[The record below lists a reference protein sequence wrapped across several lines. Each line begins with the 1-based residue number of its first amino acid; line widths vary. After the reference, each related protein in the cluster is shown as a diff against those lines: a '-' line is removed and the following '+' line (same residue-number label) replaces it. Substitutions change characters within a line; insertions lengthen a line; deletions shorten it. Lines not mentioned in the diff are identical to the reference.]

1 METGKI
7 QVLDN
12 KTELY
17 QIYGW
22 FKIGKD
28 KKRRWYLFAQG
39 DEKGMF
45 AVYKAH
51 ITMMAEVTKDSVA
64 FMGLLASYLVLSPQN
79 EIVKIPPFYEIK
91 PERSEPGKDDDRID
105 HNMKVLDELTRSFKD
120 AKILYDGRVEIKA
133 R

>member
-1 METGKI
+1 MSKGKT

-28 KKRRWYLFAQG
+28 KKRQWYLFAQG
-39 DEKGMF
+39 SEKGMF

-79 EIVKIPPFYEIK
+79 EIVEIPPFYEIK
-91 PERSEPGKDDDRID
+91 PKRSEPGKDDERID
-105 HNMKVLDELTRSFKD
+105 HNMKVLDELTRTFK
-120 AKILYDGRVEIKA
+120 KPTIIYEGRVTVKSV
-133 R
+133 